1 MAKVYLVWCN
11 EDNLAEYEDN
21 CIENYVLDVFSTSQ
35 KAKEFIKDWAPY
47 LGEVLG
53 KKDVMTDNLSKI
65 KALCQFVE
73 YSPDAE
79 RAIYVYNEEG
89 TIGRL
94 HRALYELTI
103 EEREVK

>member
-11 EDNLAEYEDN
+11 ADNLAEYEDN

-35 KAKEFIKDWAPY
+35 KAKEFIKDWTPY

-53 KKDVMTDNLSKI
+53 KKDVMTDNLSEI

-79 RAIYVYNEEG
+79 RAIYVYNEDG
-89 TIGRL
+89 IN
-94 HRALYELTI
+94 RALYELTI